1 MRFVVGALALA
12 ITSVAVNA
20 AEEDINTKIDQ
31 LCSTEHMLI
40 KHSVSIG
47 GANAVVAN
55 RAQHYQIQPQL
66 TDEQKSRLT
75 TSSISL
81 GDDCLEYLSKQEVLE
96 VDSDGVVARV
106 YFNFDKSELTET
118 SKLTLTTLAERLQSL
133 QQVPDLD
140 VIGHT
145 DNVGSE
151 KYNQELGHN
160 RALSSKVYLV
170 ESGVEKEI
178 LSSHSEGMSQPIRD
192 NETEKGRASNRRVEI
207 KISEQG

>member
-47 GANAVVAN
+47 EANAVVAN

-66 TDEQKSRLT
+66 TDEQKSRLM

-81 GDDCLEYLSKQEVLE
+81 GDDCLEYLSNK
-96 VDSDGVVARV
+96 R
-106 YFNFDKSELTET
+106 F
-118 SKLTLTTLAERLQSL
+118 
-133 QQVPDLD
+133 
-140 VIGHT
+140 
-145 DNVGSE
+145 
-151 KYNQELGHN
+151 
-160 RALSSKVYLV
+160 
-170 ESGVEKEI
+170 
-178 LSSHSEGMSQPIRD
+178 
-192 NETEKGRASNRRVEI
+192 
-207 KISEQG
+207 